1 MDVHNAFIHGDLEE
15 EVYMRLPPGFT
26 HSDPKK
32 VCRLKKAVYGLKQAP
47 RCWYAKLS
55 FVLIDFGFPQS
66 YEDYS
71 LFMFT
76 KGRQEMRILIYVD
89 DLVLASND
97 VELLNQVKAHLSKCF
112 RMKDLGKLKYL
123 LGIEVARAAEGIFL
137 PPTKVCFGYR

>member
-1 MDVHNAFIHGDLEE
+1 M
-15 EVYMRLPPGFT
+15 
-26 HSDPKK
+26 
-32 VCRLKKAVYGLKQAP
+32 
-47 RCWYAKLS
+47 
-55 FVLIDFGFPQS
+55 IDFGFPQS

-71 LFMFT
+71 LVMFT